1 MYHRVVETC
10 PELPIPT
17 WNVAPAKLRQQ
28 LAGLMAR
35 GFEAWPLSKLVNAHR
50 RRAAIPAKV
59 FAVTFD
65 DGYENNYLNA
75 WPILRELKV
84 PATIFLAT
92 KYLDS
97 EAPFPFDDWSAA
109 GSAQAPAAAWRPLST
124 GQCREMLASGLIELG
139 AHTHSHE
146 RFRGRYDAFR
156 ADMQQCFG
164 VLQDRFG
171 IRRPLFAFPFG
182 DCDVA
187 MITVAKELGAVCALT
202 GRQHRVTSHD
212 DPGAWGRFGVDEP
225 DTPAVIAA
233 KLSGWY
239 SAVAEPGRVLKRS
252 LAFIVRDGWTADGGM
267 ANLSGKLA
275 ATNHVRSQP

>member
-156 ADMQQCFG
+156 ADMQLRSAAGPFWNSPAIVC
-164 VLQDRFG
+164 VSV
-171 IRRPLFAFPFG
+171 RRLRRG
-182 DCDVA
+182 DDHGGERTRRCLCPHGPA
-187 MITVAKELGAVCALT
+187 
-202 GRQHRVTSHD
+202 
-212 DPGAWGRFGVDEP
+212 
-225 DTPAVIAA
+225 TPRDLARR
-233 KLSGWY
+233 
-239 SAVAEPGRVLKRS
+239 PGRVGASTSPIRP
-252 LAFIVRDGWTADGGM
+252 R
-267 ANLSGKLA
+267 
-275 ATNHVRSQP
+275 